1 MKAGIVFIFL
11 FLSLCSF
18 AQTYIKAHVKDA
30 GTKEPLAYCNVSV
43 QGKSKGTITNADG
56 VFSISADIEKDV
68 LVFSYLGYETQVI
81 PARLLLN
88 KSEIL
93 LLQQGLALQEV
104 TIHAGDEYLYDI
116 LLKCKKSM
124 LRNDPEAVSKVYY
137 GLETEI
143 GEQPAELLECY
154 YNGFLKGQ
162 RIIDLFLKNG
172 RIGLSVLDN
181 RIYRNLE
188 TSNAIR
194 RLNLFVNNCYFP
206 LIPTQLNKK
215 DMIKDFDLNLVY
227 SDSSI
232 INIAFTPKQYK
243 NSIFSGEIWIDKE
256 TMLLLK
262 VKLHV
267 ADAKIHPF
275 ESVVEDRIDSVNMD
289 IIQSF
294 RITEEGAFPDYIVF
308 DYSLR
313 YHSVTGGALTFSNKS
328 LEEPARITHSKA
340 VLYFYDYESTFI
352 LPYFDYDSW
361 IGDYAKLSLIPYNKI
376 FWDNNSA
383 MLLTDGQKAKIGFFA
398 DNGYQLNFTEGNY
411 GRDFLRKVTEQIV
424 VDSSFWFYGYDNTYL
439 GQFTFWQP
447 GRRVFID
454 KTMPQNKTAT
464 QAEIS
469 AYTTDQLCKIK
480 IQILLDV
487 NQYGDSVLCNS
498 YTVFDEANSFY
509 RLMVKDYT
517 NSFVNIYFDICEI
530 ERRKMQEQLD
540 MKNLTLKQIDSLY
553 YKTKEDMEILTY
565 KYMYDVDF
573 GKKVSEM
580 NKWNKYVIE
589 NLQIDNVK
597 IFEDYYQ
604 KRQERNDSI
613 IKAGGIPPGNIFE

>member
-1 MKAGIVFIFL
+1 MKAGIVAIFI
-11 FLSLCSF
+11 FLSLCTF
-18 AQTYIKAHVKDA
+18 AQTYIKAYVKDSR
-30 GTKEPLAYCNVSV
+30 TKEPLAYCNVSV
-43 QGKSKGTITNADG
+43 QGKSRGTITNADG

-81 PARLLLN
+81 PAGSLLY

-93 LLQQGLALQEV
+93 LMQQGIALQEV
-104 TIHAGDEYLYDI
+104 TIHADNEYLYGI
-116 LLKCKKSM
+116 LLKCKKNM
-124 LRNDPEAVSKVYY
+124 LKNDSEAVSKVYY

-143 GEQPAELLECY
+143 GKQPAELLECY
-154 YNGFLKGQ
+154 YNGFLKGH

-194 RLNLFVNNCYFP
+194 RLNLFDDNYYFP
-206 LIPTQLNKK
+206 LIPLQLNKK
-215 DMIKDFDLNLVY
+215 NMTEDFDLNLVY
-227 SDSSI
+227 SDSSL
-232 INIAFTPKQYK
+232 INIAFSPKQNK
-243 NSIFSGEIWIDKE
+243 NRCFSGEIWIDKE

-267 ADAKIHPF
+267 ADAEIHPF
-275 ESVVEDRIDSVNMD
+275 ESVVEDKIDSVNMD

-294 RITEEGAFPDYIVF
+294 KITKEGAFPDYIVF

-313 YHSVTGGALTFSNKS
+313 YHSVTGAALTYSNKS
-328 LEEPARITHSKA
+328 LKEPARVTHTKA
-340 VLYFYDYESTFI
+340 VLYFYDYESPFI
-352 LPYFDYDSW
+352 LPYFEYDSW

-383 MLLTDGQKAKIGFFA
+383 MLLTDNQKAKIGFFT
-398 DNGYQLNFTEGNY
+398 DNGYQLNFAEGNY
-411 GRDFLRKVTEQIV
+411 GKDFLHDAVSEISTDTVI
-424 VDSSFWFYGYDNTYL
+424 WYWGYNGTYI
-439 GQFTFWQP
+439 GQFTFWYP
-447 GRRVFID
+447 DRRVFIN

-509 RLMVKDYT
+509 RLMIKDYT

-530 ERRKMQEQLD
+530 ERRKMQEQLAT
-540 MKNLTLKQIDSLY
+540 KNFTLKQIDSLY

-565 KYMYDVDF
+565 RYMYDVDF

-589 NLQIDNVK
+589 NLHIDNVK

-613 IKAGGIPPGNIFE
+613 VKAGGIPPDNIFE

>member
-1 MKAGIVFIFL
+1 MRAVIVVIFL
-11 FLSLCSF
+11 FLSLYGF
-18 AQTYIKAHVKDA
+18 AQTYIKAYVKDSR
-30 GTKEPLAYCNVSV
+30 TKEPLAYCNVAV

-56 VFSISADIEKDV
+56 VFSISADIEKDI
-68 LVFSYLGYETQVI
+68 LVFSYLGYETQEI
-81 PARLLLN
+81 PAGLLLN
-88 KSEIL
+88 KNEIL

-104 TIHAGDEYLYDI
+104 TIHAGDEYLYDL
-116 LLKCKKSM
+116 LLKCKKAM
-124 LRNDPEAVSKVYY
+124 LKNNSKAVSKVYY

-143 GEQPAELLECY
+143 GNQPAELLECY

-188 TSNAIR
+188 TSNAVR
-194 RLNLFVNNCYFP
+194 RLNLFENNYYFP
-206 LIPTQLNKK
+206 LIPLQLNKK
-215 DMIKDFDLNLVY
+215 NMIEDFNLNLVY
-227 SDSSI
+227 SDSSL
-232 INIAFTPKQYK
+232 INIAFSPKQNK
-243 NSIFSGEIWIDKE
+243 NSSFSGEIWIDKE

-267 ADAKIHPF
+267 ADAEIHPF
-275 ESVVEDRIDSVNMD
+275 ESEVEDKIDSVNMD

-294 RITEEGAFPDYIVF
+294 RITKEGAFPDYIVF

-313 YHSVTGGALTFSNKS
+313 YHSVTGAALTYSNKS
-328 LEEPARITHSKA
+328 LEKPARVTHTKA
-340 VLYFYDYESTFI
+340 VLYFYDYASPFI
-352 LPYFDYDSW
+352 LPYFEYDSW

-383 MLLTDGQKAKIGFFA
+383 MLLTDNQKAKIGFFT
-398 DNGYQLNFTEGNY
+398 DNGYQLNFAEGNY
-411 GRDFLRKVTEQIV
+411 GKDFLHDAVNEISTDTVI
-424 VDSSFWFYGYDNTYL
+424 WYWGYNGTYI
-439 GQFTFWQP
+439 GQFTFWYP
-447 GRRVFID
+447 DRRVFIN
-454 KTMPQNKTAT
+454 KTMPQNKTVT

-480 IQILLDV
+480 VQILLDV

-509 RLMVKDYT
+509 RLMIKDYT

-530 ERRKMQEQLD
+530 ERRKMQEQLTT
-540 MKNLTLKQIDSLY
+540 KNFTLKQIDSLY

-565 KYMYDVDF
+565 RYMYDVDF

-613 IKAGGIPPGNIFE
+613 IKAGGIPPDNIFE